1 MKLMNMNSTK
11 TKRVIL
17 IVGPTAIGKTALSIN
32 IAKKLNTEIISC
44 DSRQFYKELLIGAA
58 PPSQKELTQIKHHFI
73 HNLSVANNYNAGA
86 FELDAMVKI
95 EQLHKTKDTIIIV
108 GGSGLYINAICKGFD
123 KIPEIPD
130 NIRRKINT
138 QFKQKGITW
147 LQEEVK
153 KIDSAFFESCDTQ
166 NPQRL
171 LRALEVYKATG
182 ENLSSFKSET
192 AKIRPFE
199 IIKIGLTMDRELLYK
214 RIDTRVDK
222 MIEKGLL
229 KEVESLL
236 PFQNKN
242 ALQTVGY
249 KEIFSFYNNESTL
262 EQAVENIKK
271 NTRRFAKRQLTWFRK
286 DKDIKWFELHELD
299 EINKFISE
307 L

>member
-1 MKLMNMNSTK
+1 MNSTK

-58 PPSQKELTQIKHHFI
+58 PPSQKELAQVKHHFI
-73 HNLSVANNYNAGA
+73 HNLSVANDYNAGS
-86 FELDAMVKI
+86 FELDAIAKI

-123 KIPEIPD
+123 KIPDIPN
-130 NIRRKINT
+130 NIREELNN
-138 QFKQKGITW
+138 QFNQKGITW

-153 KIDSAFFESCDTQ
+153 KIDSDFFKSCDTQ

-199 IIKIGLTMDRELLYK
+199 IIKIGLTMDRELLYE

-286 DKDIKWFELHELD
+286 DKDIKWFEPYQIK
-299 EINKFISE
+299 EINKFISVSK

>member
-1 MKLMNMNSTK
+1 MSSTK
-11 TKRVIL
+11 KVII
-17 IVGPTAIGKTALSIN
+17 IVGPTAIGKTALSID
-32 IAKKLNTEIISC
+32 IAKRLNTEIISC

-58 PPSQKELTQIKHHFI
+58 PPSQKELAQIKHHFI
-73 HNLSVANNYNAGA
+73 HNLSIANDYNAGA

-123 KIPEIPD
+123 NIPNIPN
-130 NIRRKINT
+130 NIREELNN
-138 QFKQKGITW
+138 QFSQKGITW

-153 KIDSAFFESCDTQ
+153 KVDPAFFESCDTQ

-192 AKIRPFE
+192 AKLRPFE
-199 IIKIGLTMDRELLYK
+199 IIKIGLKMDRELLYE

-271 NTRRFAKRQLTWFRK
+271 NSRRFAKRQLTWFRK
-286 DKDIKWFELHELD
+286 DKDIKWFEPYQIK
-299 EINKFISE
+299 EINKFISVSK

>member
-11 TKRVIL
+11 RVII
-17 IVGPTAIGKTALSIN
+17 IVGPTAIGKTALSID
-32 IAKKLNTEIISC
+32 IAKRLNTEIISC

-58 PPSQKELTQIKHHFI
+58 PPSSKELAQVKHHFI
-73 HNLSVANNYNAGA
+73 HNLSVANDYNAGA
-86 FELDAMVKI
+86 FELDAMARI

-108 GGSGLYINAICKGFD
+108 GGSGLYINAVCKGFD
-123 KIPEIPD
+123 KIPKIPD
-130 NIRRKINT
+130 NIRKELNN
-138 QFKQKGITW
+138 QFNQNGITW
-147 LQEEVK
+147 LQKEVK
-153 KIDSAFFESCDTQ
+153 KIDPIFFESCDTQ
-166 NPQRL
+166 NHQRL
-171 LRALEVYKATG
+171 LRALEIYKATG

-192 AKIRPFE
+192 AKIRPFK
-199 IIKIGLTMDRELLYK
+199 IIKIGLTIDRVLLYE
-214 RIDTRVDK
+214 RIDARVDK
-222 MIEKGLL
+222 MIENGLL
-229 KEVESLL
+229 EEVESLL

-249 KEIFSFYNNESTL
+249 KEIFSFYNNECTL
-262 EQAVENIKK
+262 EQAIANIKQ

>member
-1 MKLMNMNSTK
+1 MSSTK
-11 TKRVIL
+11 KVII

-32 IAKKLNTEIISC
+32 IAKRLNTEIISC

-58 PPSQKELTQIKHHFI
+58 PPSQKELTQVKHHFI
-73 HNLSVANNYNAGA
+73 HNLSIDNDYNAGT
-86 FELDAMVKI
+86 FELDAMAKI
-95 EQLHKTKDTIIIV
+95 KQLHKTKNTIIIV
-108 GGSGLYINAICKGFD
+108 GGSGLYITAICKGFD
-123 KIPEIPD
+123 NIPNIPN
-130 NIRRKINT
+130 NIREDLNN
-138 QFKQKGITW
+138 QFSQKGITW
-147 LQEEVK
+147 LQDEIKE
-153 KIDSAFFESCDTQ
+153 IDPAFLESCDTQ

-199 IIKIGLTMDRELLYK
+199 IIKIGLTMDRELLYE

-249 KEIFSFYNNESTL
+249 KEIFSFYNNECTL
-262 EQAVENIKK
+262 EQAVRNIKK

-286 DKDIKWFELHELD
+286 DKDIKWFEPYQIE
-299 EINKFISE
+299 EINKFISVSK

>member
-11 TKRVIL
+11 RVII
-17 IVGPTAIGKTALSIN
+17 IVGPTAIGKTALSID
-32 IAKKLNTEIISC
+32 IAKRLNTEIISC

-58 PPSQKELTQIKHHFI
+58 PPSSKELAQVKHHFI
-73 HNLSVANNYNAGA
+73 HNLSVANDYNAGV
-86 FELDAMVKI
+86 FELDAMAKI
-95 EQLHKTKDTIIIV
+95 EQLHKKKDTIIIV

-130 NIRRKINT
+130 NIRKELNN
-138 QFKQKGITW
+138 QFSQKGITW
-147 LQEEVK
+147 LQDEVK
-153 KIDSAFFESCDTQ
+153 KIDSISFESCDTQ

-182 ENLSSFKSET
+182 DTLSSFKSET
-192 AKIRPFE
+192 AKIRPFK
-199 IIKIGLTMDRELLYK
+199 IIKIGLTIDRALLYE
-214 RIDTRVDK
+214 RIDARIDK
-222 MIEKGLL
+222 MIENGLL
-229 KEVESLL
+229 EEVESLL

-249 KEIFSFYNNESTL
+249 KEIFSFYNNECTL
-262 EQAVENIKK
+262 EEAIANIKQ